1 MKKLRTLLYA
11 FFAAAMIAGCSDNEM
26 PGNDPDQPITGET
39 DEGFAASFDMLMPNG
54 KKISRSETTTPGDNG
69 SSTSSGGIESG
80 KDYENT
86 VNSVIIVM
94 AQYAPG
100 NAAKN
105 FGFIAATEIN
115 SNRLTELQV
124 TGEKAY
130 RAVGRIQETNLR
142 RLYTEEFKDVTEP
155 PVVYLFAF
163 CNPTKDLS
171 DLFTGART
179 SYGST
184 DWIDAVCK
192 VTQGVPNTPDSNRSI
207 WAKGSF
213 LMNNVTLST
222 RALPI
227 SINDWENFRK
237 IDKPFHFSADNST
250 TDNPKLPDNSDKA
263 VTTRGPIR
271 MERSVARFDF
281 KDGSLK
287 HGTSDSN
294 NNTYDVLFH
303 SHSGVD
309 QDGTNGQAYEP
320 LIAVQ
325 LQRIALVNM
334 SNQFYYLKRVS
345 ADGMPNGADFK
356 LLGAELPWSQD
367 GTSVTGNYVVGPYA
381 KQFSDGVNSNFSTYF
396 NYPFFDDNGTY
407 NNATMTTS
415 TQWDVYDIDEVLK
428 GENDEYKTKE
438 HHIWRYVTE
447 NVIPAG
453 PAKQLNGISTGI
465 VFKGKMM
472 GGAHAYSDALAN
484 NDDKTW
490 QGENHKNLALCLDGK
505 EFTIYG
511 QSTPH
516 APIKGNSTDDPILY
530 YIDGGLYMTWP
541 HLRQA
546 AIQASVT
553 MVNGSAVINRSN
565 SLYRAVFGEGPI
577 PAGNILIN
585 ENGTETAFTDPTW
598 NGDKESDAYKTYM
611 LSADYAWQQWS
622 DDGKKVPEVLGGDTT
637 NYPLLRAMREAVT
650 TAGITIYQSSQDPK
664 YGVGYYCYY
673 YYWNRHNDNGLDG
686 IMGPMEFDVVRNN
699 VYKLSVDNISRLGH
713 PRIPANDP
721 ENPTPDTPDE
731 SSNLYIDVNVQVVP
745 WAVRVNHINF

>member
-1 MKKLRTLLYA
+1 MKKLKTLLYG

-26 PGNDPDQPITGET
+26 PGNGSDQPDAGET
-39 DEGFAASFDMLMPNG
+39 EEGFAASFDMLMPNG
-54 KKISRSETTTPGDNG
+54 KNLSRSTTTKPDDNG
-69 SSTSSGGIESG
+69 SSTSSDGTESG

-86 VNSVIIVM
+86 VNSAIIVM

-100 NAAKN
+100 DAAKN

-115 SNRLTELQV
+115 ANRLTDLQV

-142 RLYTEEFKDVTEP
+142 RLYTEEFNNVTEP
-155 PVVYLFAF
+155 PTVYIFAF

-171 DLFTGART
+171 DLFAGARI

-184 DWIDAVCK
+184 EWIDAVCK

-207 WAKGSF
+207 WARGSF

-237 IDKPFHFSADNST
+237 IEKPFHFSADNST
-250 TDNPKLPDNSDKA
+250 ADNPKLPDNSDKA
-263 VTTRGPIR
+263 VATRGPIR

-281 KDGSLK
+281 KDGSIK
-287 HGTSDSN
+287 HGTTDSN

-309 QDGTNGQAYEP
+309 QDGTNGQDYEP

-325 LQRIALVNM
+325 LQRMALVNM

-345 ADGMPNGADFK
+345 ADGMPGGADFR
-356 LLGAELPWSQD
+356 LLGAEMPWSQD

-381 KQFSDGVNSNFSTYF
+381 QQFSDGVSSNFSTYF
-396 NYPFFDDNGTY
+396 NYPFFDDNGTF

-472 GGAHAYSDALAN
+472 GGEHAYSDKLASV
-484 NDDKTW
+484 
-490 QGENHKNLALCLDGK
+490 ENGWDGTFHKNLALCLDGK
-505 EFTIYG
+505 EFTVYG
-511 QSTPH
+511 QTTPH

-577 PAGNILIN
+577 PAGNYLI
-585 ENGTETAFTDPTW
+585 EGTDTKVSFTDPTW
-598 NGDKESDAYKTYM
+598 DPDTESASYKTYM

-622 DDGKKVPEVLGGDTT
+622 DDGKKVPEVLGGSTA
-637 NYPLLRAMREAVT
+637 NYPLLAALREAVT
-650 TAGITIYQSSQDPK
+650 TAGITMYQSSQDAT
-664 YGVGYYCYY
+664 YGVGYFCYY

-686 IMGPMEFDVVRNN
+686 VMGPMEFDVVRNN

-721 ENPTPDTPDE
+721 ENPNPDTPDE

-745 WAVRVNHINF
+745 WAVRVNHIVF